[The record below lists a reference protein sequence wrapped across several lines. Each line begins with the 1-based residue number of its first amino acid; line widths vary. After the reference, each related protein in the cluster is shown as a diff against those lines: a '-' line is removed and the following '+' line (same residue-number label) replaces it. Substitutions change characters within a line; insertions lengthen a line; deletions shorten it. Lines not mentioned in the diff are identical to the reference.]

1 MHHSPKAAKQCR
13 LSEDY
18 GHRDTLAANWGDPND
33 PERTPVGR
41 LHCCVISFV
50 IQSFGQ
56 FTLRARGSRSE
67 ISAWKH
73 APRDGATKTPI
84 SLLLEGETAGTALD
98 AFSSAARAL
107 ELSQRVIV
115 ARGSPWSAQGDN
127 AGADDDFAEE
137 RRVPVGPDFPI
148 KNHRTGLAFDTFQ
161 AMIRAVLHLTR
172 KPITVARKLTQVRA
186 GPRGLPRSV
195 EFLRRRRR
203 IDDQVNCASCTW
215 TPAENCFRYSPKDSR
230 VAAAVAF
237 CHAVSSGL
245 GWDAGDGSGGGAGVA
260 VCGGGGGAGV

>member
-98 AFSSAARAL
+98 AFSSGRSYARI
-107 ELSQRVIV
+107 E
-115 ARGSPWSAQGDN
+115 P
-127 AGADDDFAEE
+127 
-137 RRVPVGPDFPI
+137 
-148 KNHRTGLAFDTFQ
+148 
-161 AMIRAVLHLTR
+161 TR
-172 KPITVARKLTQVRA
+172 
-186 GPRGLPRSV
+186 
-195 EFLRRRRR
+195 
-203 IDDQVNCASCTW
+203 
-215 TPAENCFRYSPKDSR
+215 DSR
-230 VAAAVAF
+230 
-237 CHAVSSGL
+237 SGIPL
-245 GWDAGDGSGGGAGVA
+245 ERPRRQRWSRR
-260 VCGGGGGAGV
+260 